1 MVLPLKSGE
10 GTVIVR
16 EAHMNYYINKTSSSS
31 INKSQ
36 SLKNDKT
43 ETERLI
49 SEEEEK
55 IKRKRDAK
63 RIPKVPS
70 QIALR

>member
-1 MVLPLKSGE
+1 
-10 GTVIVR
+10 
-16 EAHMNYYINKTSSSS
+16 MNYYINKTSSSS